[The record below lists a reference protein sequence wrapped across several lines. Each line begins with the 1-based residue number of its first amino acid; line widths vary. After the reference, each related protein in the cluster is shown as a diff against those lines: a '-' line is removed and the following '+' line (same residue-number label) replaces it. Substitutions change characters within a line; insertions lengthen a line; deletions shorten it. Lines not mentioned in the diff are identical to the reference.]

1 MYSTL
6 KPSCHQACLYWN
18 NGSKNLTRFARL
30 WTRNYA
36 VQSVTTSLFWSKHS
50 CLSSSISPWLQELI
64 SRWHSRSS
72 SLEIRRVLN
81 YVAMI
86 IFSATKKVLF
96 TCKVWLVPFL
106 QWIDYKMSTICFH
119 IINPTT
125 HSYVRY
131 ILCTFLSSLCL
142 FIWFSSLDDSLSK
155 KREKLRKCILFH
167 ILVL

>member
-6 KPSCHQACLYWN
+6 KPSCHQACLSWN
-18 NGSKNLTRFARL
+18 NGSKNLTRFDRL
-30 WTRNYA
+30 WTMSYT

-64 SRWHSRSS
+64 SPWHSRSS

-125 HSYVRY
+125 LSYVN
-131 ILCTFLSSLCL
+131 LSSFLYVSAL
-142 FIWFSSLDDSLSK
+142 FIWFSSLDDSAEK
-155 KREKLRKCILFH
+155 KIREKLRKCVLSH
-167 ILVL
+167 ILVI